1 MEEKEK
7 KILLFGSSSKGD
19 LVIVQRPEENNSYLN
34 EKILILDESQQNQL
48 RNYLN
53 QKIKSN
59 E

>member
-7 KILLFGSSSKGD
+7 KILLFGSSSKGE

>member
-7 KILLFGSSSKGD
+7 TILLFGSSSNGD

>member
-7 KILLFGSSSKGD
+7 TILLFRSSSKGD

-34 EKILILDESQQNQL
+34 EKILILDGSQQNQL
-48 RNYLN
+48 RDYLN

>member
-7 KILLFGSSSKGD
+7 TILLFGSSSKGD
-19 LVIVQRPEENNSYLN
+19 LVIVQRLEENNSYLN

>member
-7 KILLFGSSSKGD
+7 TILLFRSSSKGD